1 MRNASGQPR
10 LLHLWAAFIEDTFLN
25 WRVETLVGFG
35 QQKYVADGSFLL
47 EF

>member
-1 MRNASGQPR
+1 MRNASGRPC
-10 LLHLWAAFIEDTFLN
+10 LHLWAALIEDTFLN

-47 EF
+47 EI